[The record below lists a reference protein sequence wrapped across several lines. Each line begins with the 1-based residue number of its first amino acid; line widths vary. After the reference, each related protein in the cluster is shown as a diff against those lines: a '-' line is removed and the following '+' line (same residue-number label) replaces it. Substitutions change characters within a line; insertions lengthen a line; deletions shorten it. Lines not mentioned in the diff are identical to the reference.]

1 MDTIVIIIAGVIV
14 MAELISFF
22 ILIRQNRKQLEK
34 KELDILCR
42 EEMLGLMSDYVDDV
56 FVMLD
61 AGTLSPD
68 YVSPNVE
75 TVLGIH
81 RQQIMA
87 FTGVAKEDTG
97 EQTGEHGGEQDLFG
111 IREQLSRIAPGERR
125 EWDCE
130 YVHRLTGEN
139 RWFHLSAYSTEVRG
153 KEKYVLVLSDRTG
166 ANQMNRTVSDAL
178 GLARRASEEKSNFLA
193 NISHDIKTSMNSI
206 LGFATLLGRDAGQPE
221 KVLEYT
227 QKIVESSRHLLGLIN
242 DILDMSKLET
252 GQTVLK
258 VTEFSVSELLEE
270 VDHAVSV
277 RIGEKHQRFE
287 IRTNGPVPDYVRGDK
302 NRLNQILLQLL
313 SNALKYTGEGGEILL
328 TLEALSPKIA
338 NHVHLQFQVSDNGYG
353 MSSEFVKKIF
363 EPFTR
368 ENTEQKCGIPGTGL
382 GMAIV
387 KSLVDLMGG
396 TIAVESEPGKGSIF
410 TVNLELFRA
419 AAKDVGQHA
428 AVGEDAVE
436 KTNGRTRENPL
447 QGLQVL
453 AAEDNEINAEFLQ
466 ELLDMEGASC
476 EWVKDGQSAL
486 ERFERSEQGEFDIIF
501 MDIQM
506 PVMDGYEATRR
517 IRSCSH
523 PDADSIPIIAMTAN
537 TFEEDIFRARD
548 AGMNDHAAKPVDIA
562 KLKKMVQ
569 RLVK

>member
-258 VTEFSVSELLEE
+258 VTEFSVSELMEE
-270 VDHAVSV
+270 VEHAVSA
-277 RIGEKHQRFE
+277 RIGEKHQQFE
-287 IRTNGPVPDYVRGDK
+287 IRTNGLVPDYVRGDK
-302 NRLNQILLQLL
+302 MRLNQILMQLL

-368 ENTEQKCGIPGTGL
+368 ENTIQKCGIPGTGL
-382 GMAIV
+382 GMAISKNIIDMMGGSIEV
-387 KSLVDLMGG
+387 HTEQGKGTEFVICVDL
-396 TIAVESEPGKGSIF
+396 
-410 TVNLELFRA
+410 R
-419 AAKDVGQHA
+419 
-428 AVGEDAVE
+428 
-436 KTNGRTRENPL
+436 
-447 QGLQVL
+447 
-453 AAEDNEINAEFLQ
+453 
-466 ELLDMEGASC
+466 
-476 EWVKDGQSAL
+476 
-486 ERFERSEQGEFDIIF
+486 
-501 MDIQM
+501 
-506 PVMDGYEATRR
+506 
-517 IRSCSH
+517 
-523 PDADSIPIIAMTAN
+523 
-537 TFEEDIFRARD
+537 
-548 AGMNDHAAKPVDIA
+548 
-562 KLKKMVQ
+562 
-569 RLVK
+569 